1 MVYESG
7 LESIK
12 EVFVRYER
20 HESQQSRF
28 GCLFATSSR
37 VINEHC
43 GQMDRRAKQRNA
55 YCSNFGA
62 AYERRK
68 VLDGTDLL
76 YGRLCL
82 WLRIHVSRPFH

>member
-1 MVYESG
+1 MKGMKVSKADLDACLRHL
-7 LESIK
+7 LEN
-12 EVFVRYER
+12 ER
-20 HESQQSRF
+20 
-28 GCLFATSSR
+28 
-37 VINEHC
+37 C

-55 YCSNFGA
+55 YCSEFRA

-82 WLRIHVSRPFH
+82 WLRIHVSRTFH